1 VSFLYTLNLF
11 DPTDR
16 SCDGVDTRTF
26 TSLEQAETL
35 VQLLGSQ
42 CPGINPRFERLLVLA
57 HRDFPGKVQAFSGR
71 NGDAVRVAGQP
82 QKLEGEGKTGALL
95 TVAVDSNDL
104 SAVMPELLRWSREL
118 GLDVFDEVR
127 RVFLPWRGK
136 PVPAEVGMAYAQASG
151 WGRPL
156 RVWSSALELRQVVI
170 DRLTRRLSFHGWQF
184 QTEPGFDA
192 VFLRPV
198 SDGYQRITAR
208 LKGDLPALSCDIVIE
223 QGMRWFTQA
232 MRQAGY
238 PLGNPSAV
246 NKIFQFDLADFRL
259 LHSPGW
265 LRWIDTG
272 LVALTWSEGWLDWLL
287 DDLESQ
293 AIPVLNKAQTMDGLY
308 GLFLDPANAGTFP
321 ANVPQIGAADPACFE
336 AVLAVAFACEH
347 RGLDALISRFDTQ
360 LKSQGS
366 EASRVAMQRLVRAL
380 RELPR
385 PVPVSSANE

>member
-1 VSFLYTLNLF
+1 
-11 DPTDR
+11 
-16 SCDGVDTRTF
+16 
-26 TSLEQAETL
+26 
-35 VQLLGSQ
+35 
-42 CPGINPRFERLLVLA
+42 
-57 HRDFPGKVQAFSGR
+57 
-71 NGDAVRVAGQP
+71 
-82 QKLEGEGKTGALL
+82 
-95 TVAVDSNDL
+95 
-104 SAVMPELLRWSREL
+104 M
-118 GLDVFDEVR
+118 
-127 RVFLPWRGK
+127 
-136 PVPAEVGMAYAQASG
+136 
-151 WGRPL
+151 
-156 RVWSSALELRQVVI
+156 WSSALELRQAVI

-192 VFLRPV
+192 VFWRPV

-223 QGMRWFTQA
+223 QGSRWFTQA

-238 PLGNPSAV
+238 PLGNPSAL
-246 NKIFQFDLADFRL
+246 NKIFQFDLVDFRL

-321 ANVPQIGAADPACFE
+321 ANVPQIGAADPGSFE

-366 EASRVAMQRLVRAL
+366 EASRFAMQRLVRAL

-385 PVPVSSANE
+385 PVSVSSANE

>member
-1 VSFLYTLNLF
+1 MSFLYTLNLF

-136 PVPAEVGMAYAQASG
+136 PVPAEVGMA
-151 WGRPL
+151 
-156 RVWSSALELRQVVI
+156 
-170 DRLTRRLSFHGWQF
+170 
-184 QTEPGFDA
+184 
-192 VFLRPV
+192 
-198 SDGYQRITAR
+198 
-208 LKGDLPALSCDIVIE
+208 
-223 QGMRWFTQA
+223 
-232 MRQAGY
+232 
-238 PLGNPSAV
+238 
-246 NKIFQFDLADFRL
+246 
-259 LHSPGW
+259 
-265 LRWIDTG
+265 
-272 LVALTWSEGWLDWLL
+272 
-287 DDLESQ
+287 
-293 AIPVLNKAQTMDGLY
+293 
-308 GLFLDPANAGTFP
+308 
-321 ANVPQIGAADPACFE
+321 
-336 AVLAVAFACEH
+336 
-347 RGLDALISRFDTQ
+347 
-360 LKSQGS
+360 
-366 EASRVAMQRLVRAL
+366 VRAGEWVGASVCACGRVL
-380 RELPR
+380 WNCAR
-385 PVPVSSANE
+385 P